1 MKRVIK
7 SGTINSSD
15 NILDMAEDKV
25 INLFLDTMKDYV
37 DEFYSKVTTRCK
49 IPGRGI
55 IARFDTDKYGDF
67 YMDYSCL
74 YNTYSKED
82 AKLALEI
89 FKKYANIVSMYLDVL
104 KFKHT
109 DIEYEVTKTI
119 VSSARIGKGL
129 YVYNFPF
136 SLPDKYYEG
145 GEVISSTKVEN
156 STTIES
162 STSTG
167 YSHFISWYDS
177 LTEKGQ
183 DAVDGIADSEGLP
196 EYEDCSDS
204 DLNWLIEQF
213 NNEYKTQYEK
223 EFGMN
228 DDPDYLNI
236 KKVSDFLGKDYPDF
250 VEPGTNGY
258 FCKWGDET
266 AIQEYGYDEAQ
277 RLCDEIFDKTGVEV
291 NISGNGEFVVS
302 YYR

>member
-25 INLFLDTMKDYV
+25 TSLFIDTMKDYV

-89 FKKYANIVSMYLDVL
+89 FKKYANIVSMYLDTL
-104 KFKHT
+104 KFKYT

-145 GEVISSTKVEN
+145 GKVISSTAVK
-156 STTIES
+156 S
-162 STSTG
+162 STSKV
-167 YSHFISWYDS
+167 ISS
-177 LTEKGQ
+177 TSSTNRK
-183 DAVDGIADSEGLP
+183 AVDIVWDVEVGEDVDDEEEQEEVLNQLPTEIDIPDDIEDEEIAD
-196 EYEDCSDS
+196 YISD
-204 DLNWLIEQF
+204 
-213 NNEYKTQYEK
+213 
-223 EFGMN
+223 
-228 DDPDYLNI
+228 
-236 KKVSDFLGKDYPDF
+236 
-250 VEPGTNGY
+250 
-258 FCKWGDET
+258 
-266 AIQEYGYDEAQ
+266 EYGW
-277 RLCDEIFDKTGVEV
+277 LVEDFSIV
-291 NISGNGEFVVS
+291 
-302 YYR
+302 

>member
-7 SGTINSSD
+7 TTINSSD
-15 NILDMAEDKV
+15 NILDMTEDKV
-25 INLFLDTMKDYV
+25 VNLFLDSMKDYV

-104 KFKHT
+104 KFKYT

-145 GEVISSTKVEN
+145 GEVISSTAVK
-156 STTIES
+156 S
-162 STSTG
+162 STSEV
-167 YSHFISWYDS
+167 ISS
-177 LTEKGQ
+177 TSSTNRK
-183 DAVDGIADSEGLP
+183 AVDIVWDVEVGEDVDNEEEQEEVLNQLPTEIDIPDDIEDEEIAD
-196 EYEDCSDS
+196 YISD
-204 DLNWLIEQF
+204 
-213 NNEYKTQYEK
+213 
-223 EFGMN
+223 
-228 DDPDYLNI
+228 
-236 KKVSDFLGKDYPDF
+236 
-250 VEPGTNGY
+250 
-258 FCKWGDET
+258 
-266 AIQEYGYDEAQ
+266 EYGW
-277 RLCDEIFDKTGVEV
+277 LVEDFS
-291 NISGNGEFVVS
+291 II
-302 YYR
+302 